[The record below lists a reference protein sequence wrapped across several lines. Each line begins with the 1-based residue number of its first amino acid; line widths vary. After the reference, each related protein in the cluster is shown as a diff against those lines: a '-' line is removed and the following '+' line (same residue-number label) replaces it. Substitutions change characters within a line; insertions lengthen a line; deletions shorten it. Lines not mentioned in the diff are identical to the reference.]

1 VVSGLDHSPLTN
13 RKEPTLN
20 PTIMTV
26 MAFLAGVCAVAGIY
40 SILADLFLRDRTR
53 MDQRLQEAFRTRE
66 RAKTRQTPLFKD
78 FDELRVKIEADDRTA
93 SSWSQKLDGM
103 VEQSALNLTTNRLL
117 SMAAGLGLGLGAAV
131 GLLRQS
137 VFVGV
142 VIGLVSGCAP
152 LVYVRMK
159 QKARLRKILEQLPD
173 AFDLMARV
181 IRAGQ
186 TMSQA
191 LQAVADEFDP
201 PIAGEFTYC
210 YEQQNMGLAP
220 EIALRDL
227 ARRTGLLE
235 IKIFVLAMMVQQQ
248 TGGNLAELLEKLA
261 AIVRERFR
269 MRGKI
274 RALTAEGRLQ
284 ALILL
289 GLVPFIFLIILV
301 LNRGYAQVL
310 LDRPG
315 LLVATAMLEAAG
327 ALWIRRIVNFDF

>member
-1 VVSGLDHSPLTN
+1 
-13 RKEPTLN
+13 LN

-26 MAFLAGVCAVAGIY
+26 MAFLAGVCGVAGIY

-66 RAKTRQTPLFKD
+66 RARSRQTPLFKD
-78 FDELRVKIEADDRTA
+78 LEEFRAKSAAEEQVAA
-93 SSWSQKLDGM
+93 SVTQKLESV
-103 VEQSALNLTTNRLL
+103 VEQSGLNLTANRLL
-117 SMAAGLGLGLGAAV
+117 SIAAGVGLGCGAIA

-137 VFVGV
+137 VFVAV
-142 VIGLVSGCAP
+142 IIGLVAACGP
-152 LVYVRMK
+152 LFYVRLK
-159 QKARLRKILEQLPD
+159 QKARLRKMLEQLPD

-201 PIAGEFTYC
+201 PIASEFTYC

-220 EIALRDL
+220 EVALRDL

-269 MRGKI
+269 MRGKVK
-274 RALTAEGRLQ
+274 ALTAEGRLQ
-284 ALILL
+284 AIILLAMVPFVFLLILL
-289 GLVPFIFLIILV
+289 
-301 LNRGYAQVL
+301 LNRGYAQVMI
-310 LDRPG
+310 DRPV
-315 LLVATAMLEAAG
+315 LLLATAALEAAG
-327 ALWIRRIVNFDF
+327 ALWIRKIVTFDF

>member
-1 VVSGLDHSPLTN
+1 
-13 RKEPTLN
+13 
-20 PTIMTV
+20 
-26 MAFLAGVCAVAGIY
+26 
-40 SILADLFLRDRTR
+40 
-53 MDQRLQEAFRTRE
+53 
-66 RAKTRQTPLFKD
+66 LFKD
-78 FDELRVKIEADDRTA
+78 VEDVRVKLEADDQVDSTLVQQLQ
-93 SSWSQKLDGM
+93 SM
-103 VEQSALNLTTNRLL
+103 VEQSGLDLTVNRLL
-117 SMAAGLGLGLGAAV
+117 SIAAGLALGMGAAV
-131 GLLRQS
+131 GLLRQN

-142 VIGLVSGCAP
+142 VIGLVSGCGP
-152 LVYVRMK
+152 LLYVRMK
-159 QKARLRKILEQLPD
+159 QKARRRKILEQLPD

-201 PIAGEFTYC
+201 PISGEFTYC

-235 IKIFVLAMMVQQQ
+235 IRIFVLAMMVQQQ

-284 ALILL
+284 AIILL
-289 GLVPFIFLIILV
+289 GLVPLIFLIILV
-301 LNRGYAQVL
+301 LNRSYAQVL

-315 LLVATAMLEAAG
+315 LLVATATLEAAG
-327 ALWIRRIVNFDF
+327 ALWIRKIVNFDF